1 MGTATSWTMSIKP
14 GVMTDILALETKDR
28 DLVLSRLPRLEEDP
42 RPFSAGTK
50 QLKSGGGVCR
60 LRAGNFRIFYTYD
73 DATVSVLQVVRRT
86 DTTYNDGGPDPEH
99 LPTGPGGEVPEA
111 APNPPAPPT
120 MDWEKFAEAQQTGT
134 PLPEPLTAEL
144 LTRLKV
150 PEQLHPRLTNCKT
163 DDALQD
169 CPGVPPKIIEQLVD
183 YLYGDPSTRA
193 GQADLL
199 LAGGV
204 DDLLKFAE
212 GDLSAFLLKLNPEQ
226 ERMTSWAIDAEGPT
240 LVRGGPGT
248 GKSTVALYRVREM
261 LRSLRASG
269 VEEPRILFTTYTN
282 PLITFSRELLT
293 SLLGEDVKH
302 VDVRTADSL
311 VAELAQG
318 TKVVSRGEDKQA
330 ANYAMQKAQLEGGPA
345 DVERGRALLTR
356 FGADYLL
363 EEFEQVI
370 LGRGL
375 NSRDDYLA
383 ADRPGRRVPLQ
394 RSQREVVWAAYMAYD
409 KTLKDVGVT
418 SWAQRR
424 AMALFKVMM
433 GKGPRYDAVVVDEAQ
448 DLDPVTIR
456 MLVSLVPEP
465 SRIFITADQH
475 QSIYGNGFRWAD
487 VHEDLKFTGRSG
499 VLKANHRSTRQI
511 MEAAH
516 SYLTADGESDAPDEQ
531 VYVHEGPIPP
541 IRRVADPDAEL
552 QLLARFLRGAT
563 REFHLAIGA
572 SAVLVPDKP
581 SGEKIAEGLTALGV
595 PAVFMGT
602 REFAFTDNQVH
613 VLTMKAAKGLEFPV
627 VALAGQVTSRYPYI
641 DAKTSDERRAEILS
655 RERRTM
661 FVAMTRAMR
670 ALLVTAPEAQSALT
684 TGFGN
689 LWNLESA

>member
-1 MGTATSWTMSIKP
+1 MGTASSWTISIKP
-14 GVMTDILALETKDR
+14 GVTQDILALESKDQG
-28 DLVLSRLPRLEEDP
+28 LVFSKLPVLEDDP
-42 RPFSAGTK
+42 RPDGSSK
-50 QLKSGGGVCR
+50 KKLKSGDGVCR
-60 LRAGNFRIFYTYD
+60 LRAGNFRIFYAYD
-73 DATVSVLQVVRRT
+73 DDTVSVLQVVRRT
-86 DTTYNDGGPDPEH
+86 DTTYNAGSPEAEH
-99 LPTGPGGEVPEA
+99 LPTGPGGEVPKPKA
-111 APNPPAPPT
+111 SPPPAA
-120 MDWEKFAEAQQTGT
+120 MDWEKIAELQQTGT

-150 PEQLHPRLTNCKT
+150 PEALHPRLTNCKT

-169 CPGVPPKIIEQLVD
+169 CPGVPPKLIERLVD
-183 YLYGDPSTRA
+183 YLYGDPSTRLD
-193 GQADLL
+193 QADLL

-204 DDLLKFAE
+204 DDLLKFVE
-212 GDLSAFLLKLNPEQ
+212 GKLSAFLLKLNPEQ
-226 ERMTSWAIDAEGPT
+226 ERMTSWAIDAKGPT

-248 GKSTVALYRVREM
+248 GKSTVALYRVKEM

-269 VEEPRILFTTYTN
+269 VEHPRILFTTYTN

-293 SLLGEDVKH
+293 SLLGDDVSH

-311 VAELAQG
+311 VAEIADG

-330 ANYAMQKAQLEGGPA
+330 ANHAISRAQLVGSAAE
-345 DVERGRALLTR
+345 VERGRATLQRL
-356 FGADYLL
+356 GADYLL

-375 NSRDDYLA
+375 AAKEDYLA

-394 RSQREVVWAAYMAYD
+394 RAQREAVWAAYLAYD
-409 KTLKDVGVT
+409 QLLKAVGLV

-424 AMALFKVMM
+424 TTALFKVMM

-456 MLVSLVPEP
+456 LVVSLVPDP
-465 SRIFITADQH
+465 GRVFITADQH

-487 VHEDLKFTGRSG
+487 VHEDLRFVGRTG

-531 VYVHEGPIPP
+531 VYVHEGPPP
-541 IRRVADPDAEL
+541 ATRRVSGPDAEL
-552 QLLARFLRGAT
+552 ELLARFLRGAT

-572 SAVLVPDKP
+572 SAVLVPDRP
-581 SGEKIAEGLTALGV
+581 SGERIAEGLTGLGV
-595 PAVFMGT
+595 PAAFMGT
-602 REFAFTDNQVH
+602 REFAFTDNHVH

-641 DAKTSDERRAEILS
+641 DSKTGEERRAEILS

-670 ALLVTAPEAQSALT
+670 ALLIAAPEQAAPLT
-684 TGFGN
+684 TGFDST
-689 LWNLESA
+689 WNQ